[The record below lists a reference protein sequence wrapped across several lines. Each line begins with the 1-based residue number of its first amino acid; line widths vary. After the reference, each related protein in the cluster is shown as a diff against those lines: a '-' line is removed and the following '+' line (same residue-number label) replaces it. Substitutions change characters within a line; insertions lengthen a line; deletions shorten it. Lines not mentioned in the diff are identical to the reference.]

1 MAMTP
6 NEAAAALSD
15 IQRTTERGQVLTGYR
30 IAGPILMMWGL
41 IWAAGYVAMGLLP
54 VERWGLTWLV
64 LNVIGI
70 TGSLVLSRGAG
81 RSAGRGGA
89 TAMNWRMIVGMLAI
103 LVFFFS
109 TFALFQASRIEPYLA
124 FPGLVTGLIYVGMG
138 LYKMTRYL
146 WIGVILIIATM
157 VGYLFFQPWLTF
169 WMAGFGGGG
178 LFLAGL
184 WLRKL

>member
-1 MAMTP
+1 MGMTR

-15 IQRTTERGQVLTGYR
+15 IERTTERGQVLAGYR

-41 IWAAGYVAMGLLP
+41 IWAAGYVAMGFLP
-54 VERWGLTWLV
+54 VERWGLTWIV
-64 LNVIGI
+64 LDVIGLA
-70 TGSLVLSRGAG
+70 GSLFLGRGAG
-81 RSAGRGGA
+81 RGA
-89 TAMNWRMIVGMLAI
+89 ASAMNWRMVVGMLAI

-109 TFALFQASRIEPYLA
+109 TFALFQASRVEPYLA

-138 LYKMTRYL
+138 LWKMTRYL

-157 VGYLFFQPWLTF
+157 VGYFFFQPWLTF

-184 WLRKL
+184 WLRKI

>member
-1 MAMTP
+1 MGMTR

-15 IQRTTERGQVLTGYR
+15 IERTTERGQVLRGYR
-30 IAGPILMMWGL
+30 VAGPILMLLGL
-41 IWAAGYVAMGLLP
+41 IWAAGYVAMGFLP
-54 VERWGLTWLV
+54 VERWGLTWIV
-64 LNVIGI
+64 LDVIGI
-70 TGSLVLSRGAG
+70 TGSLVLS

-89 TAMNWRMIVGMLAI
+89 TAMNWRMMVGSLAI

-109 TFALFQASRIEPYLA
+109 TFALFQASRVEPYLA

-138 LYKMTRYL
+138 LWKMPRYL
-146 WIGVILIIATM
+146 WIGVTLMIATM
-157 VGYLFFQPWLTF
+157 VGYVFFQPWLTF